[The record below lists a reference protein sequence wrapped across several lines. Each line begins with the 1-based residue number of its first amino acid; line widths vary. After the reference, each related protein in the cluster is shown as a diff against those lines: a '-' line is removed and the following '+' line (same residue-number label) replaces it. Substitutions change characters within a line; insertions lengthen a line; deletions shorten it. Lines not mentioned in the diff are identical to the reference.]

1 MSRARK
7 PINKPAS
14 GISPELKIMGV
25 IGAVVV
31 AGVIYSM
38 SSGAGD
44 APNADG
50 KTGDSG
56 DAVAEASLEAY
67 STGAAAHGN
76 EDAKAVLVK
85 YTDFQ

>member
-1 MSRARK
+1 MARARK
-7 PINKPAS
+7 PINKPTS

-25 IGAVVV
+25 IGADIV
-31 AGVIYSM
+31 AGIVYSM

-44 APNADG
+44 ATDADG
-50 KTGDSG
+50 KNGDNNA
-56 DAVAEASLEAY
+56 AVAEASIEAY